1 MVTAEEQPPFVHR
14 DEFERR
20 SAEFDRRFTHLDDG
34 LRELRQGQKD
44 LEQGQRDIEQH
55 LIVFE
60 QRLTVLEQGQKALG
74 RRFSDFRDN
83 VTQQFASVHQRFDDF
98 KESTDRRF
106 TMLTWTIAFGF
117 TGTWALLGWL
127 IARGG
132 G

>member
-1 MVTAEEQPPFVHR
+1 MGVAEVERGFGVVGRAACYALQMVTAEEQPSFVYR

-44 LEQGQRDIEQH
+44 LQQGLNGVEQH
-55 LIVFE
+55 QI
-60 QRLTVLEQGQKALG
+60 VLEQEQKALG
-74 RRFSDFRDN
+74 QRFSDF
-83 VTQQFASVHQRFDDF
+83 
-98 KESTDRRF
+98 KENTDRRF
-106 TMLTWTIAFGF
+106 TMLTWAVGLLA
-117 TGTWALLGWL
+117 GSNLAMLGWL